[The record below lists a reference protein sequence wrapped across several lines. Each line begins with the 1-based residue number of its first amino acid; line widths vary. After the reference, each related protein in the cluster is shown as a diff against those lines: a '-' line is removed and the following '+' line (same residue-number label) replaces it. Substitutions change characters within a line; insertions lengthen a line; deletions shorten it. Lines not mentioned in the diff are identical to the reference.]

1 MWSVFT
7 YSFTSWPLH
16 LWASLA
22 CSMRR
27 IIVVRYVY
35 FDPDAIKTFLLIK
48 MQEKSFFFWSA
59 GEGTWV
65 L

>member
-1 MWSVFT
+1 
-7 YSFTSWPLH
+7 
-16 LWASLA
+16 
-22 CSMRR
+22 MRR

-35 FDPDAIKTFLLIK
+35 FDPDAIKTFVLVK

-59 GEGTWV
+59 GEGTRV